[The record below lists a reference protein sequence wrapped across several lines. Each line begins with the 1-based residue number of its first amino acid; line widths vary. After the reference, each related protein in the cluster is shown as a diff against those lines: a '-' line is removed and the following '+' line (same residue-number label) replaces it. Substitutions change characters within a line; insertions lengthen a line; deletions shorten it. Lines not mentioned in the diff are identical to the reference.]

1 MMMTYPLVMRAQS
14 RKFLQNSSC

>member
-1 MMMTYPLVMRAQS
+1 MMTYPLVMRAQS